1 MRPLWKDI
9 LAAVWIGMILP
20 GTVLN
25 AFVWKENQL
34 ELQQLPQLQVQII
47 PESGQSILVQNTDG
61 TCTNM
66 DLDTYLTGVLLAEI
80 PAGFHEEAIKAQSV
94 AARTYAWKAH
104 STGGKHGDSSVCTE
118 ASCCQAYIGEDAYL
132 SRGGNRDDLDKV
144 RKLVQA
150 TSGMVLL
157 YDGEPIEAT
166 YFSSSGGSTEA
177 AVAVW
182 GSDYP
187 YLQAVSS
194 PEECLADSVTFSVE
208 EFQNTLEKHFPGD
221 PEEWFGSVE
230 YTEGGGVATMQICG
244 EIYTGVELRSLLALR
259 STDFQ
264 VHTED
269 DTIVITT
276 NGYGH
281 RVGMSQYGA
290 HTMAKNGSNYQKIL
304 QHYYPGTNLVPIP
317 QHYPLTTEG

>member
-20 GTVLN
+20 GIMLN
-25 AFVWKENQL
+25 IFVWKQRQREPD
-34 ELQQLPQLQVQII
+34 QLPMLQGQPVQKSTNCIMVRN
-47 PESGQSILVQNTDG
+47 PEGVCTD
-61 TCTNM
+61 M

-80 PAGFHEEAIKAQSV
+80 PADFPEEALKAQAV

-104 STGGKHGDSSVCTE
+104 TEGGKHADTSVCAD
-118 ASCCQAYIGEDAYL
+118 ASCCQAYIREADYL
-132 SRGGNRDDLDKV
+132 SRGGNPEHLEKV
-144 RKLVQA
+144 RRSVLS
-150 TSGMVLL
+150 TSGMVLF

-194 PEECLADSVTFSVE
+194 PEEPLVDSVSFSAE
-208 EFQNTLEKHFPGD
+208 EFQNALGKYLPGE
-221 PEEWFGSVE
+221 PKEWFGSVE
-230 YTEGGGVATMQICG
+230 YTEGGGVATMEICG
-244 EIYTGVELRSLLALR
+244 ELYTGVELRSLLDLR

-264 VHTED
+264 VETKEK
-269 DTIVITT
+269 TILITT
-276 NGYGH
+276 SGYGH

-290 HTMAKNGSNYQKIL
+290 NTMAQNGSNYQQIL

-317 QHYPLTTEG
+317 